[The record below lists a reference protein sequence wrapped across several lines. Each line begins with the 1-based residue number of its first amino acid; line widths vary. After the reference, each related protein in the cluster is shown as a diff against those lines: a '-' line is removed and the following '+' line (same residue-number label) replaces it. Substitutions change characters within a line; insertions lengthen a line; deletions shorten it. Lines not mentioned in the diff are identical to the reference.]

1 MVTVKVDTSDIR
13 RQVLSKFGDMNNYV
27 QRISADR
34 KIAIA
39 NEFAHRVTPLIPK
52 KHEYLRKSV
61 QVGVGRTIYVTWE
74 VYNGKFE
81 YAERQFTHQYDH
93 YTTPGT
99 GPHWDERFMNDDRR
113 WSAFLKA
120 CEKILRR

>member
-13 RQVLSKFGDMNNYV
+13 RQILSKFGDMDNYV

-39 NEFAHRVTPLIPK
+39 NEFVHRVTPLIPK
-52 KHEYLRKSV
+52 KNEYLRKSV

-99 GPHWDERFMNDDRR
+99 GPHWDERFMNDGRR